1 MLLAQEYGR
10 VLAPHSNFTMFY
22 NFLQFFTIFYNFLQ
36 FFTNLYNF
44 LQFFYNFLQFFTFC
58 LQFFIIFYNFLQF
71 FTKFLQKFYKI
82 LHFFMCNYYSTFIV
96 VLQSLWSLHTA
107 AFIGEDWQLKHNDDC
122 VCFSSD

>member
-36 FFTNLYNF
+36 NVT
-44 LQFFYNFLQFFTFC
+44 
-58 LQFFIIFYNFLQF
+58 IFYQ
-71 FTKFLQKFYKI
+71 I
-82 LHFFMCNYYSTFIV
+82 LHFFMCNYYSTFII